1 MAADLVEDPTICQ
14 TFVHDIE
21 SAFFLLLWMS
31 IRFVKSNWD
40 KARRSN
46 FINSI
51 FQPQVYGGSGGST
64 KVMFMQSKGL
74 ESLEFTTNVP
84 LALLLRAWQKMLSF
98 RHVKPP
104 AAHAEEFDVRDAI
117 RQGQRAES
125 ASKPVATNESSQKQ
139 YQHKLR
145 DHELFISALQ
155 NHNAILT
162 VLDTLLRCNGWPD
175 LEPAERQSII
185 LSHVEKQFLRSS
197 SKRCR
202 EAAAES
208 EGTTLPKRSR

>member
-31 IRFVKSNWD
+31 IGFIKSSWD
-40 KARRSN
+40 EARRSN

-74 ESLEFTTNVP
+74 ESLEFTTNAP
-84 LALLLRAWQKMLSF
+84 LAQLLRAWQEMLRF

-117 RQGQRAES
+117 RQGQGAKS
-125 ASKPVATNESSQKQ
+125 ASKPAATNESLQKE
-139 YQHKLR
+139 YQDQLH
-145 DHELFISALQ
+145 DHEFFMLALQ
-155 NHNAILT
+155 NHDAILT
-162 VLDTLLRCNGWPD
+162 VLDGVLKRKGWPD

-185 LSHVEKQFLRSS
+185 LSRVEKQFLHSS
-197 SKRCR
+197 SERCR
-202 EAAAES
+202 EVS
-208 EGTTLPKRSR
+208 V